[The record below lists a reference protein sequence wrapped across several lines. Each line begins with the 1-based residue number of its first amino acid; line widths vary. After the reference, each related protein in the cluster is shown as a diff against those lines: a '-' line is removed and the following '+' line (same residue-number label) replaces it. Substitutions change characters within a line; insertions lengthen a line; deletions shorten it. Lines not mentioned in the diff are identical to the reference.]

1 MAGPAR
7 KLAGRP
13 PVDLS
18 GPPAAPAEKV
28 PPPVPAIPPG
38 WVPAAADP
46 EAMPDEAPAYAPA
59 PLPVPDDHPPIPVGP
74 NGPGA
79 DYRDAVAAHAAGER
93 CQFCDPAYA
102 PDPDADGV
110 AAEAL
115 RSWDDPDP
123 SVDVVPSD
131 DPNAYV
137 NLSDVLAALAGLRAD
152 VDRLLTA
159 TGIIGEQQQFMTNSM
174 SAALEQFQQMM
185 GAGGP
190 MKMLGA
196 MFGGGRK
203 GPPQ

>member
-18 GPPAAPAEKV
+18 GPPAAPVEKV

-38 WVPAAADP
+38 WTPAPAEGIPTGAAAEAAP
-46 EAMPDEAPAYAPA
+46 E
-59 PLPVPDDHPPIPVGP
+59 
-74 NGPGA
+74 
-79 DYRDAVAAHAAGER
+79 
-93 CQFCDPAYA
+93 YA
-102 PDPDADGV
+102 PDPDAVAV

-137 NLSDVLAALAGLRAD
+137 NLSDVLAAIAGLRAD